1 MSAPRQLGTIALIA
15 AVLHHLLVV
24 LSPAWLETRTNEQGR
39 DFASYYYAIRV
50 AADGG
55 DPYDTKQLSATARK
69 DGSRRGVHPFLYAPP
84 FLLSMAWAPGFDL
97 GTAYHRWF
105 WLHELCLVAAV
116 MVLAGWTQRL
126 GDEAPWVLA
135 VLVATMT
142 AIPNNHVMGQ
152 ANFPGLALAI
162 GGIWATDRGR
172 PWLGGALLGTA
183 CMLKMAPAL
192 LVLWWI
198 LRKEH
203 QAVVASV
210 VTAVVLS
217 VLTLPYASV
226 DVQLGFYRDVLPTFS
241 SGGYNGLAVPI
252 GMYGNHS
259 LPNVF
264 HQWFPSGRG
273 TLSSAARLLALL
285 GNLSLLVGLA
295 VAFRKEN
302 PDPLQRLGQVGAVS
316 VVMLLFPVYT
326 YEHHLVWTL
335 PASLAAVMG
344 VLRGRLPG
352 PWAVL
357 VGVGIALV
365 AFELA
370 ALKRF
375 AEVPGTAEWMV
386 AVIRESKTVG
396 LLALLAATVRMGAVT
411 PTEDPT

>member
-1 MSAPRQLGTIALIA
+1 MSPRRQLGTIVLIA
-15 AVLHHLLVV
+15 AVLHHVLVV
-24 LSPAWLETRTNEQGR
+24 LSPAWVQTKDHEQGR

-55 DPYDTKQLSATARK
+55 DPYDTKQLSETARA

-97 GTAYHRWF
+97 GTAFHRWF
-105 WLHELCLVAAV
+105 WLHELCLVASVLV
-116 MVLAGWTQRL
+116 MAGWTRRH

-142 AIPNNHVMGQ
+142 AIPNNHMMGQ

-162 GGIWATDRGR
+162 GGIWATDRGK

-203 QAVVASV
+203 QAVMASV
-210 VTAVVLS
+210 VTAIVLS
-217 VLTLPYASV
+217 VLTLPYASF

-252 GMYGNHS
+252 GMFGNHS

-264 HQWFPSGRG
+264 HQWFPSGKG
-273 TLSSAARLLALL
+273 TLSSTARVLALS
-285 GNLSLLVGLA
+285 GNLSLLVGLG
-295 VAFRKEN
+295 VAFRNEA
-302 PDPLQRLGQVGAVS
+302 PDALQRLGQVGAVS
-316 VVMLLFPVYT
+316 IVMLLFPVYT

-335 PASLAAVMG
+335 PASLAAVIG

-352 PWAVL
+352 SWAVV

-370 ALKRF
+370 AMKRLVELPDT
-375 AEVPGTAEWMV
+375 AAWMGTL
-386 AVIRESKTVG
+386 IRESKTVG
-396 LLALLAATVRMGAVT
+396 LLALLAATVRMGAV
-411 PTEDPT
+411 PGPEDPT